1 MFFDFDGCKLY
12 FDDWNILSMF
22 ALMYITKPFIAS
34 VFGTHTQ
41 IILRFISVEK
51 NHPLSQPS
59 KKNLQL
65 QTKLHMIQLPCLLM
79 NWAV

>member
-34 VFGTHTQ
+34 VFGTHTHTNYTQ
-41 IILRFISVEK
+41 IHIS
-51 NHPLSQPS
+51 
-59 KKNLQL
+59 
-65 QTKLHMIQLPCLLM
+65 
-79 NWAV
+79 